1 MNEYFQTFQNITETA
16 EKTLTGEPISLELK
30 QSATQLKKSVLPC
43 FEELRQSATR
53 LKDLVHVGVNE
64 LDRVEDVWY
73 SKPRITEASKLEI
86 WEQLGDISGRA
97 FKIPL
102 LGSQSKSKVL
112 KQAKDSWNERYELLK
127 KTWFIDAKTYKLKDV
142 AVWEKNQL
150 IQDIRLNLDLQAK
163 DLNLMLKKS
172 LTSIYQELQ
181 AINLEQIQYY
191 ASLLPQQSKDDFAA
205 QTNLKVSEIEADFI
219 ISAQNMPRSLNKFSD
234 DINPALKTFA
244 EQGFISINLEHFAKF
259 SKEQVLSKIEKI
271 VNSVFDDR
279 VKLATGAIEQAIAF
293 YNAFLERQERYQQET
308 PEQREAE
315 KAWIDKQ
322 RQELARVQH
331 GIEAILNQSPPRN

>member
-43 FEELRQSATR
+43 FEELRLSASR

-64 LDRVEDVWY
+64 LDCVEDVWY

-102 LGSQSKSKVL
+102 LGSQCKTEAL
-112 KQAKDSWNERYELLK
+112 GQAKEFWNERYELLK
-127 KTWFIDAKTYKLKDV
+127 KTWFIDAKTWKLKDV
-142 AVWEKNQL
+142 ALWEKNQL
-150 IQDIRLNLDLQAK
+150 ILDIRVNLELQAK
-163 DLNLMLKKS
+163 DLNLMLQES
-172 LTSIYQELQ
+172 LKLIYQELE

-205 QTNLKVSEIEADFI
+205 QINLKVSDIEANF
-219 ISAQNMPRSLNKFSD
+219 SSLAKNATHSLTKFSNY
-234 DINPALKTFA
+234 INPALKNFA
-244 EQGFISINLEHFAKF
+244 DQGFISINLEHFAKF
-259 SKEQVLSKIEKI
+259 SKEQVLSEIEKI

-279 VKLATGAIEQAIAF
+279 IKLATGAIEQAITF

-315 KAWIDKQ
+315 KVWIDKQ